1 MPLSPIERIRLDKA
15 AVDEGFGLRR
25 PDAGDWLAYDSLG
38 VPASIRLNCT
48 DQGYLVAVNHAGAA
62 EDLSGRWQ
70 KWPDDAELRPPTG
83 FTAFVVADTAPLHH
97 FVREVWRLAR
107 ALPIEPLRV
116 FEAQTRNLPRTTEA
130 ERMVVQRVGQDVF
143 RDALM
148 VYWDGRCAVTG
159 VREPRLLRASHIKP
173 WAKCDTD
180 DDRLDV
186 YNGLLLAA
194 HLDAAFDAGLIS
206 FGDDGGILLS
216 YRFTQAD
223 REALGIHNGLA
234 LARVG
239 IRHYPNLFWH
249 RHNLFSSEAAWDD
262 ASSGTGRM

>member
-1 MPLSPIERIRLDKA
+1 MRSCGHL
-15 AVDEGFGLRR
+15 
-25 PDAGDWLAYDSLG
+25 
-38 VPASIRLNCT
+38 PAL
-48 DQGYLVAVNHAGAA
+48 
-62 EDLSGRWQ
+62 
-70 KWPDDAELRPPTG
+70 
-83 FTAFVVADTAPLHH
+83 TAFVVADTAPLHH

-107 ALPIEPLRV
+107 ALPIEPMRV
-116 FEAQTRNLPRTTEA
+116 FEAQTRNLPRT
-130 ERMVVQRVGQDVF
+130 
-143 RDALM
+143 
-148 VYWDGRCAVTG
+148 DGGRTDGGSARRPGCVPRRADGILGRTLRVTG
-159 VREPRLLRASHIKP
+159 IREPRLLRASHIKP

-206 FGDDGGILLS
+206 FSDDGVILLS

-249 RHNLFSSEAAWDD
+249 RHNLFSSEAAWGD
-262 ASSGTGRM
+262 APSGTGRM